1 VNIVKDKINMFN
13 IIQGR
18 KNREQLQVMELVL
31 LMLENDKIFQS
42 VRFYWLEWFANLLN
56 LSWND
61 RAFLQFLLALLISS
75 NTR

>member
-1 VNIVKDKINMFN
+1 MNIVKDKINMFN